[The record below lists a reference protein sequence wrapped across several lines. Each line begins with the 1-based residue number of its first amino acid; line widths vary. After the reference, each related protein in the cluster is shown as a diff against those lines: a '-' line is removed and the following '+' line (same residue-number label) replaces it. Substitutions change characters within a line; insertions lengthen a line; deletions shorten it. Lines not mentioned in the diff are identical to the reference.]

1 MEAFARLF
9 SRDAVS
15 RDTRSAYLDNDT
27 FSTKTMDETLKKK
40 KKKKKNVEVHAIR
53 TQSAIRV
60 TLVSRCEISL
70 KRLNSRK
77 MNDTNLLDD
86 LINRKRVHVIRLV

>member
-40 KKKKKNVEVHAIR
+40 KKKNVEVHAIR

-60 TLVSRCEISL
+60 TLVSRCETSL

>member
-27 FSTKTMDETLKKK
+27 FSTKTMDETLK